1 MHQGESMWDVY
12 QARLFD
18 LNDSMQMDEK
28 EERNWEIQDMTQ
40 ELTRTGYCE
49 KEDKTMNIKGGD

>member
-1 MHQGESMWDVY
+1 MWDVY

-28 EERNWEIQDMTQ
+28 EERNWEIWDMAQ

-49 KEDKTMNIKGGD
+49 KEDKTMNIKGGG